1 MKEKLLIND
10 VEYTYNTEVKENTSI
25 RLSFNE
31 LSKKTFGLSF
41 EKWYQDGYWQ
51 DKYIPHVLI
60 LNYKVVA
67 NVSVNIIDTKVQG
80 QLKRYIQIGTVMTD
94 SEYRNKGLSRKL
106 MDKVL
111 QEWNDKCDAIYL
123 FANDSVLDFYPK
135 FGFVKAKEYQYSK
148 EVVPVVGK
156 IKKLDMTN
164 DSDIKLLK
172 NYYEKSNPFSMLP
185 MLNNYGLLMFYC
197 SSFMKDCVYYLEDID
212 AVVIVDYDDETM
224 ICFDIYC
231 DENKSMDEILSVIA
245 KENCKNVTFGFTPND
260 ISDCMV
266 KSFEEDDR
274 TLFILESKEN
284 IFTKYK
290 LMLPLLSQA

>member
-1 MKEKLLIND
+1 MNVKWLIEN
-10 VEYTYNTEVKENTSI
+10 VEYTYNTEIRENTSI

-60 LNYKVVA
+60 HNDKVVA
-67 NVSVNIIDTKVQG
+67 NVSVNIIDTQMQG

-106 MDKVL
+106 MDKIL
-111 QEWNDKCDAIYL
+111 QDWKDKCDAIYL
-123 FANDSVLDFYPK
+123 YANDSVLDFYPK
-135 FGFVKAKEYQYSK
+135 FGFIKVKEYQYSK
-148 EVVPVVGK
+148 KIVPKVSK
-156 IKKLDMTN
+156 IRKLNLTVDN
-164 DSDIKLLK
+164 DVKLLK
-172 NYYEKSNPFSMLP
+172 SYYEKSNPYSMLP

-212 AVVIVDYDDETM
+212 AIVIVDYDSEALT
-224 ICFDIYC
+224 CFDIYC
-231 DENKSMDEILSVIA
+231 DTDKSMDEIIAVIA
-245 KENCKNVTFGFTPND
+245 REDCKNILFGFTPKD
-260 ISDCMV
+260 TSDCTV
-266 KSFEEDDR
+266 KLFEEDDR

-284 IFTKYK
+284 IFTKHK

>member
-1 MKEKLLIND
+1 MSIKWFIDD
-10 VEYTYNTEVKENTSI
+10 VEYTYSTEVRENTSI

-60 LNYKVVA
+60 HNDRVIS

-80 QLKRYIQIGTVMTD
+80 QIKRYIQIGTVMTD
-94 SEYRNKGLSRKL
+94 CEYRNKGLSRKL
-106 MDKVL
+106 IYKILYDWK
-111 QEWNDKCDAIYL
+111 DKCDAIYL

-135 FGFVKAKEYQYSK
+135 FGFVKAIEYQYSK
-148 EVVPVVGK
+148 SVIPAIGK
-156 IKKLDMTN
+156 IRKLDMT
-164 DSDIKLLK
+164 DEYDIKLLK

-185 MLNNYGLLMFYC
+185 MLNNFGLLMFYC
-197 SSFMKDCVYYLEDID
+197 SSFMKDCVYYLDDFD
-212 AVVIVDYDDETM
+212 AIVIIDYDIETLTYY
-224 ICFDIYC
+224 DIYC
-231 DENKSMDEILSVIA
+231 DADKSMDEIIAVIA
-245 KENCKNVTFGFTPND
+245 KEDCKNIIFGFTPKD
-260 ISDCMV
+260 TSDCTV
-266 KSFEEDDR
+266 KLFEEDDR

-284 IFTKYK
+284 IFTKHK